1 MVMIYEKRGATIMER
16 TERDTPELFLHE
28 ILIMGE
34 LMQTCGAEVFRV
46 EDTLA
51 RMGKAYGV
59 ERMNVFVIT
68 SSIVIT
74 MELKDGRELTQ
85 TRRVRKA
92 GGNDFTRL
100 ECLNV
105 LSREYC
111 EDPFP
116 VGELGRRLAQI
127 RKIRIPRRERY
138 VGNILAASSFAVFF
152 GGGWKDALFSGIFA
166 VAISLLQDY
175 VELICMNTMVFNV
188 IASFL
193 TGIGIRLICRLVPG
207 LDMDMIMIGDIMLLI
222 PGIPIT
228 NAVRDVL
235 TGDTISGIMRFIE
248 AMLWAGCLAFG
259 FLSAFWIVGKV
270 W

>member
-1 MVMIYEKRGATIMER
+1 MAS
-16 TERDTPELFLHE
+16 
-28 ILIMGE
+28 
-34 LMQTCGAEVFRV
+34 GAEVKRV
-46 EDTLA
+46 EDTLE
-51 RMGKAYGV
+51 RIGVAYGA

-74 MELKDGRELTQ
+74 LERSDGTLLTH
-85 TRRVRKA
+85 TRRITKSGTDCLA
-92 GGNDFTRL
+92 L
-100 ECLNV
+100 ERINA
-105 LSREYC
+105 LSRECCREPLPLDLFEQRLRECVPPKKQWQMY
-111 EDPFP
+111 
-116 VGELGRRLAQI
+116 LGS
-127 RKIRIPRRERY
+127 
-138 VGNILAASSFAVFF
+138 VLAAGSFAVFF
-152 GGGWKDALFSGIFA
+152 GGGWKDALISGIFA

-175 VELICMNTMVFNV
+175 VELICINTMVFNV

-248 AMLWAGCLAFG
+248 AMLWAGCLALG

>member
-1 MVMIYEKRGATIMER
+1 MER
-16 TERDTPELFLHE
+16 TKRDTPERFLHE

-59 ERMNVFVIT
+59 QRMNVFVIT

-116 VGELGRRLAQI
+116 AGELGRRLAQI

-152 GGGWKDALFSGIFA
+152 GGSWKDALISGIFA

-193 TGIGIRLICRLVPG
+193 TGIGIRLICWLVPG

-248 AMLWAGCLAFG
+248 AMLWAGCLALG